1 MAYGELDDVMHPWR
15 QPLAGP
21 IDWLVAGSG
30 ALGALIV
37 GWPLGGIVGF
47 VLLGALA
54 AGLALRWRGIAIALR
69 IVLFARYALRRQR
82 SIELG
87 STAAQPVHIMIYSP
101 EGEQVIYTGEY

>member
-47 VLLGALA
+47 VLFGVLA
-54 AGLALRWRGIAIALR
+54 AGLAMRWRGIAIALR
-69 IVLFARYALRRQR
+69 VVLLARYALRRQHTV
-82 SIELG
+82 ELRG
-87 STAAQPVHIMIYSP
+87 SAAQPTMITICTP
-101 EGEQVIYTGEY
+101 EGEPNIYTGEL

>member
-15 QPLAGP
+15 QPVAGP
-21 IDWLVAGSG
+21 IDWLVAGAG

-37 GWPLGGIVGF
+37 GWPLGGIAGLV
-47 VLLGALA
+47 VVGALA
-54 AGLALRWRGIAIALR
+54 AGLALRWRGIAVVLR
-69 IVLFARYALRRQR
+69 IVLLARYALRRQR

-87 STAAQPVHIMIYSP
+87 SPAAQSTPIMIYSP